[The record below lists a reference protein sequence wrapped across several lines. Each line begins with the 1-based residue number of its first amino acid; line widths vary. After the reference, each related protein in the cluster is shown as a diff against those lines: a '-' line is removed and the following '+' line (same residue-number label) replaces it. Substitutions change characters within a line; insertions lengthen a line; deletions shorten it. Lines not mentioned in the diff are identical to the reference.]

1 MNELNILKNNEDGYG
16 ILIESDAGYI
26 TREVNK
32 TNKILTESFEY
43 NPEEPILINC
53 ILQKYGVPNRN
64 GRIYPEKVLKKQVE
78 AYNEL
83 VANNSAISEA

>member
-1 MNELNILKNNEDGYG
+1 MK
-16 ILIESDAGYI
+16 
-26 TREVNK
+26 K
-32 TNKILTESFEY
+32 KILTESFEY

-64 GRIYPEKVLKKQVE
+64 GRIYPEKVE

-83 VANNSAISEA
+83 VANNSAISEVNHPEDTNNWHKFI